1 MHTEDSHPV
10 QSTNLLMMIR
20 PSAFR
25 MNEETAVN
33 NAYQSEAPNLSDAV
47 ERAQEEFDGVVTV
60 LRQHG
65 VKVAVYDS
73 DPEADTPDAL
83 FPNNWVS
90 FHRDGRVGLYPM
102 FAKNR
107 RRERRESLL
116 HSLAIDHGLDFDS
129 IVDFTEFEQ
138 HGVFLEGTGSL
149 IWTGPTSRHSQPLA
163 RELTNKRPCISAK
176 RLGMNW

>member
-1 MHTEDSHPV
+1 
-10 QSTNLLMMIR
+10 MIR

-33 NAYQSEAPNLSDAV
+33 NAYQSEAPGLSNARECAED
-47 ERAQEEFDGVVTV
+47 EFDGVVKA

-73 DPEADTPDAL
+73 DPEDDTPDAL

-102 FAKNR
+102 FAENR
-107 RRERRESLL
+107 RRERREPVL
-116 HSLAIDHGLDFDS
+116 HSLCIDHDLELES

-138 HGVFLEGTGSL
+138 HRRLPGGDWQPDSGPGEPKSIRCHWPENRPPSSCTFL
-149 IWTGPTSRHSQPLA
+149 
-163 RELTNKRPCISAK
+163 
-176 RLGMNW
+176 

>member
-1 MHTEDSHPV
+1 
-10 QSTNLLMMIR
+10 MMIR

-33 NAYQSEAPNLSDAV
+33 NAYQSEAPNLGDAV
-47 ERAQEEFDGVVTV
+47 ERAQIEFDGVVKA
-60 LRQHG
+60 LRQNG

-102 FAKNR
+102 FAAEPSPR
-107 RRERRESLL
+107 TPGGSVAQLGHRPR
-116 HSLAIDHGLDFDS
+116 FD
-129 IVDFTEFEQ
+129 
-138 HGVFLEGTGSL
+138 L
-149 IWTGPTSRHSQPLA
+149 
-163 RELTNKRPCISAK
+163 
-176 RLGMNW
+176 

>member
-73 DPEADTPDAL
+73 DPEADTPD
-83 FPNNWVS
+83 
-90 FHRDGRVGLYPM
+90 
-102 FAKNR
+102 
-107 RRERRESLL
+107 ERTF
-116 HSLAIDHGLDFDS
+116 FD
-129 IVDFTEFEQ
+129 
-138 HGVFLEGTGSL
+138 
-149 IWTGPTSRHSQPLA
+149 
-163 RELTNKRPCISAK
+163 
-176 RLGMNW
+176 